1 MLCFNE
7 NTFPTSEREN
17 AVKYREQ
24 HFFYY
29 ERKTTDGKSSQWNV
43 GCQFSSSLFKMH
55 TLQTQLENEKSSF
68 HMPMWGYIDSHFTYH
83 MSAVL
88 VRTRSWNEDVRARYL
103 WKPFKIFLM
112 TISLFGKGTFKFISK
127 DHVTIRAFCC
137 GHDVT
142 FCNFNKQGSK
152 SLGNFDH
159 MIIWM
164 NTEFYIVS
172 CTRSATE
179 GMLSYKTAHQNEAAD
194 GLWRRITASA
204 GSDDM

>member
-68 HMPMWGYIDSHFTYH
+68 HMPMWGYIYSHFIYH
-83 MSAVL
+83 MTAVL
-88 VRTRSWNEDVRARYL
+88 VVQTRTCE
-103 WKPFKIFLM
+103 
-112 TISLFGKGTFKFISK
+112 
-127 DHVTIRAFCC
+127 HVTFGSHLRSSLWPFPCLEKAHLNSSVKTMSPSELSSVGMMLHFVIS
-137 GHDVT
+137 T
-142 FCNFNKQGSK
+142 NKEVK
-152 SLGNFDH
+152 
-159 MIIWM
+159 
-164 NTEFYIVS
+164 V
-172 CTRSATE
+172 
-179 GMLSYKTAHQNEAAD
+179 
-194 GLWRRITASA
+194 
-204 GSDDM
+204 

>member
-1 MLCFNE
+1 MLCFNK
-7 NTFPTSEREN
+7 NTFPSSEREN
-17 AVKYREQ
+17 ALNTGNCI
-24 HFFYY
+24 FF
-29 ERKTTDGKSSQWNV
+29 TTSVTQLTANIRQWNV
-43 GCQFSSSLFKMH
+43 GCHFSSSLFIMHALQHNLRTKM
-55 TLQTQLENEKSSF
+55 
-68 HMPMWGYIDSHFTYH
+68 YISHADVGVH
-83 MSAVL
+83 WLVL
-88 VRTRSWNEDVRARYL
+88 HIPYECSTRSSNEDVRARYL
-103 WKPFKIFLM
+103 WKPFKIFFM

-127 DHVTIRAFCC
+127 DHVTIRAFFC

-179 GMLSYKTAHQNEAAD
+179 RMLSYKTAQQNEAAD
-194 GLWRRITASA
+194 SLRALVQPIYTK
-204 GSDDM
+204 